1 MKSLHVFTGFRVL
14 VACMLV
20 MLVGGC
26 FINTRPRASRL
37 PSYDGSEQTSL
48 TASSSTETVATATA
62 VTPPPPA
69 AIPPMPPPAPPRYE
83 QRLVGP
89 RFTVSPAQLQAPD
102 IMSVKVTNTSPYFA
116 CLVSPTFGHGE
127 PIFKLRHGSYE
138 QDFLPS
144 HPGWSQ
150 VACAAVLM
158 PNETQNTEDGP
169 EAWLAVNRVG
179 TFNLVVKLYTY
190 DGVDPQYTGITIQQ
204 KLVFPNTWRKNPHC
218 PQWYGKGCLHNYPIR
233 ASIESDSSGNFQMAL
248 YGDTLGVGGEVFSQ
262 RLIVDE
268 ANQYLALG
276 ELITHDHPSWAF
288 AQR

>member
-1 MKSLHVFTGFRVL
+1 MKSLHVSRYTFRVL
-14 VACMLV
+14 VLCVLALT
-20 MLVGGC
+20 GGC
-26 FINTRPRASRL
+26 FSIHRGPRAHL
-37 PSYDGSEQTSL
+37 LDPPETQTS
-48 TASSSTETVATATA
+48 VTATA
-62 VTPPPPA
+62 ETTAIAAPPQPVVQAPPVTPPPT
-69 AIPPMPPPAPPRYE
+69 RYE
-83 QRLVGP
+83 QRMAGP

-116 CLVSPTFGHGE
+116 CLISPTFGHGE
-127 PIFKLRHGSYE
+127 PIFKLRLGSYE

-150 VACAAVLM
+150 VACAAVLL
-158 PNETQNTEDGP
+158 PNQTQNSEDGP

-179 TFNLVVKLYTY
+179 TFNLVMKLYTY

-204 KLVFPNTWRKNPHC
+204 KLVFPNSWRTNPHC

-233 ASIESDSSGNFQMAL
+233 ASIEGDGHGDLQMAL
-248 YGDTLGVGGEVFSQ
+248 YGDTLGEGGEVFSQ

-268 ANQYLALG
+268 ANQYVALG
-276 ELITHDHPSWAF
+276 ELITHDASWAF